1 MEMNLDKF
9 IYLWAI
15 KNVSYETYMILFLER
30 TSFPKTIPTRTVSHE
45 TNQQAIKKSRRSSLA
60 PSAAWWLLISHYD
73 MNEKEND
80 WFSLPYPHSYCILQ
94 TNFCQQKNLFFSIFL
109 RKLLSACFMW
119 NNSKNLHIYIIL
131 LLFYLTIV

>member
-80 WFSLPYPHSYCILQ
+80 WFSLPYPHPYCILQ
-94 TNFCQQKNLFFSIFL
+94 TNFCQQKNLIFFTFFGKI
-109 RKLLSACFMW
+109 LSACFMW
-119 NNSKNLHIYIIL
+119 NNSKIYISK
-131 LLFYLTIV
+131 